1 MQSNA
6 LKFTE
11 KGKITIKG
19 NVFEDNGDFF
29 LELSVIDTGAGIKEA
44 DKNKLF

>member
-11 KGKITIKG
+11 KGKIIIKT
-19 NVFEDNGDFF
+19 EIIEENGDKL
-29 LELSVIDTGAGIKEA
+29 LEISVVDTGIGIKQK
-44 DKNKLF
+44 DFN